1 MSATTE
7 MDPIKALWIERL
19 SSALRTALAC
29 SVVGCTTLYG
39 PAKLRHF
46 LAYPAFSYVTAI
58 LIVSDATLG
67 DSLRGCWH
75 ALYATVQV
83 MIPCILSLHV
93 IGPARFSSGLAA
105 VAVAITTFMVAL
117 PESTPLMAKRIAFGQ
132 TVIVYVGAAIH
143 GPEAGAVTH
152 PIHVASSTAL
162 GALASV
168 LAMLI
173 PYPRLAYCKVRKT
186 RRLYV
191 ENASERLNIYV
202 EALTAQ
208 NKQAATD
215 LLSRTKFLS
224 LTGVKHLQT
233 IKDNR
238 GGMVCEK
245 PQIGKLGPGEN
256 LQDIEILMKGVE
268 IALDSCPSFPLGM
281 IDEGIKQVL
290 LDVKGKI
297 GLKLQNAKCLAPLD
311 ATTAPEVKAG
321 ESYILSP
328 KIGGATQAELPVFF
342 FLYCLELLLREFPV
356 AQNPECSSE
365 NTNKIDTR
373 DVTSTRDEEKANL
386 RKTWNFSTIK
396 LPNMERWTFAIKSSL
411 SLGFAV
417 LLGLIFNKEN
427 GYWSGLIIATS
438 FVTER
443 QATFT
448 VTNARGQGT
457 AIGSVYGILCCF
469 IFQRFVDLRFLP
481 LLPWIIFTSFLRHSR
496 MYGQAGGISA
506 VTGALLILGRK
517 NYGPPNEFAAAR
529 LVEACIGLICFI
541 MVEILLRPARAA
553 TLAKTELAWSL
564 SALRDFIDDISQ
576 LGAGQKSLLSSS
588 IPALRRKHQEVKSRI
603 SKLEKFIAEA
613 ESEPNFWFL
622 PFYGACYRRLLV
634 SLRKMEHLLLFLA
647 FEIET
652 LSHVSD
658 RLQVLISNIY
668 LHPLGGEVG
677 SSLNSIE
684 ELISIGSLTPLEKEM
699 RKISISDHDD
709 IELGKPSPSADVAF
723 WTFSLDEEVENSI
736 PQHSKEEAGD
746 IEKHNGAQELKSRL
760 ILGIY
765 SLEFCSTSLI
775 KETREIEKHVKELV
789 AWENPKR
796 CHFDFSQKN

>member
-1 MSATTE
+1 MSATTAK
-7 MDPIKALWIERL
+7 DPIRAVWIERL
-19 SSALRTALAC
+19 RSALRTALAC

-39 PAKLRHF
+39 PAKLSHF

-67 DSLRGCWH
+67 DTLRGCWH
-75 ALYATVQV
+75 TLYATVQV
-83 MIPCILSLHV
+83 MIPCILSLHL
-93 IGPARFSSGLAA
+93 IGPARFGSGLAA

-143 GPEAGAVTH
+143 GPETGVVTH

-173 PYPRLAYCKVRKT
+173 PYPRLACCKVRKT

-191 ENASERLNIYV
+191 ENVSERLNIYV
-202 EALTAQ
+202 DALTAQ

-215 LLSRTKFLS
+215 LLSRAKFLS
-224 LTGVKHLQT
+224 VTGVKHLQT

-245 PQIGKLGPGEN
+245 SQIRKLDPGEN

-268 IALDSCPSFPLGM
+268 IAVDSCPSFPLRM
-281 IDEGIKQVL
+281 IDEGIEQVL

-297 GLKLQNAKCLAPLD
+297 GLKLQNAKCLAPFV

-321 ESYILSP
+321 ESYILAP
-328 KIGGATQAELPVFF
+328 KIGGATQAELPAFF

-356 AQNPECSSE
+356 ARNPECNSE
-365 NTNKIDTR
+365 NTNKTDTS
-373 DVTSTRDEEKANL
+373 DVASTRDEEKANL
-386 RKTWNFSTIK
+386 RETWSFSTMK

-438 FVTER
+438 VVTER

-469 IFQRFVDLRFLP
+469 IFQRLVDLRFLP
-481 LLPWIIFTSFLRHSR
+481 LLPWIIFTTFLRHSR

-541 MVEILLRPARAA
+541 MVEILWRPTRAA
-553 TLAKTELAWSL
+553 TLAKTELVGSL
-564 SALRDFIDDISQ
+564 SALRDCINDISH
-576 LGAGQKSLLSSS
+576 LGAGQKSVLSSS

-603 SKLEKFIAEA
+603 SNLEKFIAEA
-613 ESEPNFWFL
+613 EAEPNFWFL

-634 SLRKMEHLLLFLA
+634 SLRKMEHLLLFVA

-652 LSHVSD
+652 LSQVSD
-658 RLQVLISNIY
+658 RLQELINNIY
-668 LHPLGGEVG
+668 LHPLAAEVG
-677 SSLNSIE
+677 FSLNSIG
-684 ELISIGSLTPLEKEM
+684 ELISISSL
-699 RKISISDHDD
+699 RKMSISDRDE
-709 IELGKPSPSADVAF
+709 IELGKSSPSADVVL
-723 WTFSLDEEVENSI
+723 WTFILDGEVENSI
-736 PQHSKEEAGD
+736 PRHSNEEAD
-746 IEKHNGAQELKSRL
+746 EIEKRKGAQELKSRL
-760 ILGIY
+760 ILCIY
-765 SLEFCSTSLI
+765 SLEFCITSLI
-775 KETREIEKHVKELV
+775 KEAREIEKHVKELV
-789 AWENPKR
+789 AWENP
-796 CHFDFSQKN
+796 

>member
-1 MSATTE
+1 
-7 MDPIKALWIERL
+7 
-19 SSALRTALAC
+19 
-29 SVVGCTTLYG
+29 
-39 PAKLRHF
+39 
-46 LAYPAFSYVTAI
+46 
-58 LIVSDATLG
+58 
-67 DSLRGCWH
+67 
-75 ALYATVQV
+75 
-83 MIPCILSLHV
+83 
-93 IGPARFSSGLAA
+93 
-105 VAVAITTFMVAL
+105 
-117 PESTPLMAKRIAFGQ
+117 
-132 TVIVYVGAAIH
+132 
-143 GPEAGAVTH
+143 
-152 PIHVASSTAL
+152 
-162 GALASV
+162 
-168 LAMLI
+168 
-173 PYPRLAYCKVRKT
+173 
-186 RRLYV
+186 
-191 ENASERLNIYV
+191 
-202 EALTAQ
+202 
-208 NKQAATD
+208 
-215 LLSRTKFLS
+215 
-224 LTGVKHLQT
+224 
-233 IKDNR
+233 
-238 GGMVCEK
+238 
-245 PQIGKLGPGEN
+245 
-256 LQDIEILMKGVE
+256 
-268 IALDSCPSFPLGM
+268 
-281 IDEGIKQVL
+281 
-290 LDVKGKI
+290 
-297 GLKLQNAKCLAPLD
+297 
-311 ATTAPEVKAG
+311 
-321 ESYILSP
+321 
-328 KIGGATQAELPVFF
+328 
-342 FLYCLELLLREFPV
+342 
-356 AQNPECSSE
+356 
-365 NTNKIDTR
+365 
-373 DVTSTRDEEKANL
+373 
-386 RKTWNFSTIK
+386 
-396 LPNMERWTFAIKSSL
+396 MERWTFAIKSSL

-417 LLGLIFNKEN
+417 LLGLIYNKEN

-564 SALRDFIDDISQ
+564 SAFRDFIDDISQ

-603 SKLEKFIAEA
+603 SNLEKFIAEA

-652 LSHVSD
+652 LSQVSD

-684 ELISIGSLTPLEKEM
+684 ELISIGSLTPLEKGM

-736 PQHSKEEAGD
+736 PQNSKEEAGD
-746 IEKHNGAQELKSRL
+746 IEKRKGAQELKSRL

-765 SLEFCSTSLI
+765 SLEFCITGLI
-775 KETREIEKHVKELV
+775 KETRKIEKQVKKLV
-789 AWENPKR
+789 ARENP
-796 CHFDFSQKN
+796 

>member
-1 MSATTE
+1 MSATTAK
-7 MDPIKALWIERL
+7 DPIRAVWIERL

-39 PAKLRHF
+39 PAKLSHF

-67 DSLRGCWH
+67 DTLRGCWH
-75 ALYATVQV
+75 TLYATVQV
-83 MIPCILSLHV
+83 MIPCILSLHL
-93 IGPARFSSGLAA
+93 IGPARFGSGLAA

-143 GPEAGAVTH
+143 GSETGVVTH

-168 LAMLI
+168 LATLL
-173 PYPRLAYCKVRKT
+173 PYPRLACCKVRKT

-191 ENASERLNIYV
+191 ENVSERLNIYV

-215 LLSRTKFLS
+215 LLSRAKFIS
-224 LTGVKHLQT
+224 VTGAKHLQT

-245 PQIGKLGPGEN
+245 SQIRKLDPGEN

-268 IALDSCPSFPLGM
+268 IAVDSCPSFPLRM
-281 IDEGIKQVL
+281 IDEGIKQAL

-297 GLKLQNAKCLAPLD
+297 GLKLQKR
-311 ATTAPEVKAG
+311 
-321 ESYILSP
+321 
-328 KIGGATQAELPVFF
+328 QAELPAFF

-356 AQNPECSSE
+356 ARNPECSSE
-365 NTNKIDTR
+365 NTDKTDTR
-373 DVTSTRDEEKANL
+373 DVASTRDEEKANL
-386 RKTWNFSTIK
+386 RETWSFSAVK

-417 LLGLIFNKEN
+417 LLGLIFNREN

-438 FVTER
+438 VVTER

-469 IFQRFVDLRFLP
+469 IFQRLVDLRFLP

-541 MVEILLRPARAA
+541 MVEILWRPARAA
-553 TLAKTELAWSL
+553 TLAKTELAGSL
-564 SALRDFIDDISQ
+564 SALRDCINDISH
-576 LGAGQKSLLSSS
+576 LGAGQKSVLSSS

-603 SKLEKFIAEA
+603 SNLEKFIAEA
-613 ESEPNFWFL
+613 EVEPNFWFL

-634 SLRKMEHLLLFLA
+634 SLRKTEHLLLFVA

-652 LSHVSD
+652 LSQVSD
-658 RLQVLISNIY
+658 RLKELINNIY
-668 LHPLGGEVG
+668 LHPLAAEAGF
-677 SSLNSIE
+677 SLNSIG
-684 ELISIGSLTPLEKEM
+684 ELISISSL
-699 RKISISDHDD
+699 RKISISDRDEID
-709 IELGKPSPSADVAF
+709 ELGKSSPSADVVF
-723 WTFSLDEEVENSI
+723 WTFILDGEIENSN
-736 PQHSKEEAGD
+736 EEAD
-746 IEKHNGAQELKSRL
+746 EIEKRKGAQELKSRL
-760 ILGIY
+760 ILCIY
-765 SLEFCSTSLI
+765 SLEFCITSLI

-789 AWENPKR
+789 AWENP
-796 CHFDFSQKN
+796 